1 MSDFEPGRP
10 ARSAARV
17 ALAYGLLAALWIL
30 GSDAVAEHLAGDL
43 ASSARMQTVKGLFF
57 VGTTAL
63 LLYAL
68 VRGEMARLVAVGR
81 ELLRAQEMLQALFDQ
96 APFGIAVSRGRN
108 PLTANARFLEVFGFA
123 ADDRPTKETI
133 AQRFAPSERDRL
145 TDLNRRRE
153 AGEVGLASS
162 YEATALRPDGS
173 EFPVQLDM
181 AMLDLVD
188 GPATLSFV
196 RDITVRRHALRALE
210 RSEARFRAI
219 FADAPVAMLLTRD
232 GRIIDANATCAERFA
247 VAEPSELIGRAWA
260 QIFAVPEQSDPDAA
274 VAETRGEADLLGR
287 RGEEWFPARV
297 RWGTVELDDGPAKLC
312 LIIDITEQTA
322 ALEAARTGERKLAAL
337 FNSTVEFLALLQ
349 VDGTIIGMNAAA
361 AQYSGEEPT
370 ALTGRRVW
378 DLPWPGM
385 AEEHWHWLREA
396 VAWASEGEFVRDVLE
411 LAHPARGP
419 VAIDLCVQPLV
430 DETGEVRELIL
441 EGRDITGVRSAQ
453 RQAERLAAG
462 LREVVSIAD
471 RLLEHTDVDEL
482 CRAAVELAREQLGV
496 ERCSIYLRDDK
507 VYRGTWGTDGE
518 GRTCDERHRL
528 ATTDEW
534 TPPGKLHSLDGV
546 QHWRLI
552 DPPGTGP
559 GWTAVTPLRSHAG
572 ELGVMFNDTKL
583 IGAPC
588 EPEQQ
593 DLLSVLAGLL
603 GGFIQQLRF
612 RTELERV
619 NRLLEGTFES
629 LAETVLV
636 VDPATLQI
644 HLANRAAER
653 MFGRP
658 PESLIGGSAALLMA
672 PDAAIAEMVERTSE
686 ALSADGAFSGETV
699 MRHRDGTPL
708 ITQVHARTLAGT
720 AADEPR
726 LVIAIRDIT
735 AQRQAE
741 DELRAAT
748 AKLAGIIEATPAALA
763 VTDTELRVTVWNR
776 AAEELFGWTADEVI
790 GRPLPTLPP
799 GGDEEVRRI
808 HARLREGKLVRGA
821 ERVRLRRD
829 GSLVQVL
836 LSVAEVP
843 GPDGQPAGYAGAYVD
858 ISGRKRLEQALR
870 ENRER
875 LRASALERELIEAQQ
890 RREIAVEIHDG
901 VGQELSL
908 LKLHLAGLDN
918 LLTGPGSKAALA
930 NCNAT
935 IDQVIGSLRGLVA
948 ELSPPMLYELGL
960 GPALG
965 WLCEQFSQTTPVSFE
980 ADLPN
985 GLDPLPTPVA
995 VLLFRVVRELMHNV
1009 VKHSQAEKATV
1020 HAQTRNNQVTLWVH
1034 DAGVGFDPAEI
1045 EGIGRAATGIGLF
1058 SIRERVAAVGGRVTV
1073 DSRPGVGTKVTVQL
1087 SLPAG
1092 A

>member
-30 GSDAVAEHLAGDL
+30 GSDAAAEHLAGDL

-68 VRGEMARLVAVGR
+68 VRGEVARLVAVGR
-81 ELLRAQEMLQALFDQ
+81 ELLRAQEMLRALFDQ

-108 PLTANARFLEVFGFA
+108 PLTVNARFLEVFGFA
-123 ADDRPTKETI
+123 ADDQPSKETI
-133 AQRFAPSERDRL
+133 AERFAPSERDRL

-153 AGEVGLASS
+153 AGEVDLVSS

-181 AMLDLVD
+181 ATLDLVD

-196 RDITVRRHALRALE
+196 RDITARRHALRALE

-232 GRIIDANATCAERFA
+232 GRIIDANATCAGLLG
-247 VAEPSELIGRAWA
+247 VVEPSDLIDRRWA
-260 QIFAVPEQSDPDAA
+260 TVFATEQSDPDAE
-274 VAETRGEADLLGR
+274 VAETRGVTDLIGR
-287 RGEEWFPARV
+287 RGEERFPARV

-322 ALEAARTGERKLAAL
+322 ALEAARIGERKLAAL

-349 VDGTIIGMNAAA
+349 VDGTILGMNDAA
-361 AQYSGEEPT
+361 AQYSGDEP
-370 ALTGRRVW
+370 AAVAGRCVW

-411 LAHPARGP
+411 LEHPARGP
-419 VAIDLCVQPLV
+419 VTLDLCVQPLV

-462 LREVVSIAD
+462 LREVVSITD
-471 RLLEHTDVDEL
+471 RLLEHTEVEEL

-496 ERCSIYLRDDK
+496 ERCSIYLRDGE

-518 GRTCDERHRL
+518 GQTCDERHRSF
-528 ATTDEW
+528 TTDDW

-552 DPPGTGP
+552 DPPGEGP
-559 GWTAVTPLRSHAG
+559 GWTAVTPLHSHAG
-572 ELGVMFNDTKL
+572 ELGVLFNDTKL
-583 IGAPC
+583 TGAPC

-603 GGFIQQLRF
+603 SGIIQQLRF

-636 VDPATLQI
+636 IDPANLQI

-658 PESLIGGSAALLMA
+658 PESLIGGSTALLMPPA
-672 PDAAIAEMVERTSE
+672 AAIAEMVEQTTE
-686 ALSADGAFSGETV
+686 ALSADGSFSGETV
-699 MRHRDGTPL
+699 MRHRDGTRL
-708 ITQVHARTLAGT
+708 TTQVHARTLAGT

-748 AKLAGIIEATPAALA
+748 ANLAGIIEATPAALA
-763 VTDTELRVTVWNR
+763 VTDTEMRVTVWNR
-776 AAEELFGWTADEVI
+776 AAEELFGWTADEVL

-843 GPDGQPAGYAGAYVD
+843 GPDGQPAGHAGAYVD

-908 LKLHLAGLDN
+908 LKLHLAGLDD
-918 LLTGPGSKAALA
+918 LLRGPGSKAALA
-930 NCNAT
+930 NCGET

-960 GPALG
+960 GSALG
-965 WLCEQFSQTTPVSFE
+965 WLCEQFSQTTPVTFE
-980 ADLPN
+980 ADLPA
-985 GLDPLPTPVA
+985 GLDPLPTTVA

>member
-17 ALAYGLLAALWIL
+17 ALAYGLIATLWIL
-30 GSDAVAEHLAGDL
+30 GSDAVVERLAGEV
-43 ASSARMQTVKGLFF
+43 ASPARMQTAKGLFF

-81 ELLRAQEMLQALFDQ
+81 ELLRAQEMLQTLFEQ
-96 APFGIAVSRGRN
+96 APFGIAVSRGRQ

-123 ADDRPTKETI
+123 AEEQPTKEGV
-133 AQRFAPSERDRL
+133 AQRFAPAERERL
-145 TDLNRRRE
+145 AELNRRRE
-153 AGEVGLASS
+153 AGETGLASS

-181 AMLDLVD
+181 AILDLVD

-196 RDITVRRHALRALE
+196 RDITARRRALRALE

-219 FADAPVAMLLTRD
+219 FADAPVAMILTRD
-232 GRIIDANATCAERFA
+232 GRIIDANATCAERFGVAESAELTGRRWAEIFASTDWTDPDTA
-247 VAEPSELIGRAWA
+247 VAEPTG
-260 QIFAVPEQSDPDAA
+260 V
-274 VAETRGEADLLGR
+274 TDLLGR
-287 RGEEWFPARV
+287 RGDERFPARV
-297 RWGTVELDDGPAKLC
+297 RWGTVELDDGPAKLS
-312 LIIDITEQTA
+312 LIIDITEHMA
-322 ALEAARTGERKLAAL
+322 ALEAARSGERKLAAL

-349 VDGTIIGMNAAA
+349 VDGTILGMNAAA

-370 ALTGRRVW
+370 ALAGRRVW

-396 VAWASEGEFVRDVLE
+396 VAWASEGEFVRDLLE
-411 LAHPARGP
+411 LAHPARGQ
-419 VAIDLCVQPLV
+419 VALDLCVQPLL
-430 DETGEVRELIL
+430 DEAGEVRELIL
-441 EGRDITGVRSAQ
+441 EGRDISGVRSAQ

-462 LREVVSIAD
+462 LRQVVSIAD
-471 RLLEHTDVDEL
+471 RLLEHADVDEL

-496 ERCSIYLRDDK
+496 ERCSIYLRDGGT
-507 VYRGTWGTDGE
+507 YRGTWGTDGE
-518 GRTCDERHRL
+518 GRTCDERHRSF
-528 ATTDEW
+528 TTDDW
-534 TPPGKLHSLDGV
+534 TPPGKVYSLDGV

-552 DPPGTGP
+552 DPPGDGP
-559 GWTAVTPLRSHAG
+559 GWTVVTSLRSQAG

-583 IGAPC
+583 TGAPC

-603 GGFIQQLRF
+603 GGIIEQLRT
-612 RTELERV
+612 RSELERV

-658 PESLIGGSAALLMA
+658 PESLIGRSTALLL
-672 PDAAIAEMVERTSE
+672 PPGDIAEMVSLTAD
-686 ALSADGAFSGETV
+686 ALAAEGWFSGETV
-699 MRHRDGTPL
+699 MRHRDGALLT
-708 ITQVHARTLAGT
+708 TQVHARMLAG
-720 AADEPR
+720 AGDDEQR

-748 AKLAGIIEATPAALA
+748 ANLAGIIEATPAALA
-763 VTDTELRVTVWNR
+763 VTDTEMRVKVWNR
-776 AAEELFGWTADEVI
+776 AAEELFGWSADEVI

-808 HARLREGKLVRGA
+808 HARLREGRLVRGA
-821 ERVRLRRD
+821 ERVRVRRD
-829 GSLVQVL
+829 GSQVQVL

-908 LKLHLAGLDN
+908 LKLHLAGLDD
-918 LLTGPGSKAALA
+918 LLRGPGSKAALA
-930 NCNAT
+930 NCGET
-935 IDQVIGSLRGLVA
+935 IDRVIRNLRGLVA

-960 GPALG
+960 GAAIG
-965 WLCEQFSQTTPVSFE
+965 WLCEQFSSTTPVHFE
-980 ADLPN
+980 AELPD
-985 GLDPLPTPVA
+985 GLDPLPTPVT

-1020 HAQTRNNQVTLWVH
+1020 HARTRNNQITLWVH
-1034 DAGVGFDPAEI
+1034 DAGVGFDPADI

-1073 DSRPGVGTKVTVQL
+1073 DSRPGAGTKVTVQV

-1092 A
+1092 T